1 MWLAVASRSRRQSSR
16 VLALSCGVIGLY
28 GGVSSSPG
36 VSVLSWVDS
45 RPKFE
50 NRFLERGT
58 VREGGELEEGC
69 LVGEPVGEEEGVA

>member
-16 VLALSCGVIGLY
+16 TLALCVLGLF